1 MAADPKIY
9 RKLPG
14 TGTGGMQRFRL
25 WLGPDHLLQ
34 VASTAIG
41 ERYKRFYFADI
52 QAFVV
57 RRTAGFMGWSI
68 GWIAAVAFFGIIGAT
83 VDGAPAKITFASI
96 AAVFLVLLLIHLAFG
111 PTCECTVRT
120 AVQTEQL
127 VSLKRLG
134 TARRVLA
141 RLRPLIEAAQ
151 PAGFRADAPVEE
163 LPFTEPTTG
172 EDV

>member
-68 GWIAAVAFFGIIGAT
+68 GWIAAVAFFGLIGAT

-111 PTCECTVRT
+111 PTCDCTVRT

-163 LPFTEPTTG
+163 LPFTEPATG